1 MLKDSL
7 ERSEADWQKIQPLGL
22 CGRIVSKADYDR
34 AVYENVLRAQ
44 RFVLDQPLLL
54 PSVDYVRA
62 LHRLVFDDV
71 HPWAGELRR
80 PGTPPAGFGTHV
92 SADPSRVPR
101 ELAMLSAQADELITG
116 PWRDAPLNVAAFCHA
131 RFERIHPFLDGNGRV
146 GRLLAASQLRAALG
160 SGFRPQPVDRKPYL
174 AALRDTDK
182 HLLTALVAVL
192 RGFAGQPPLVGIERV
207 FSPFSIAPRVAAVE
221 DTDRLTVAEEV
232 GLTRRPAGLLRRLQ
246 LRSEHGHDAPE
257 PAA

>member
-1 MLKDSL
+1 MLKGSL

-22 CGRIVSKADYDR
+22 CERIVTKTDYDR

-54 PSVDYVRA
+54 PSLDYLCA
-62 LHRLVFDDV
+62 LHRIVFDDV

-80 PGTPPAGFGTHV
+80 PGTLPVGLGQHV
-92 SADPSRVPR
+92 SADANRVPR
-101 ELAMLSAQADELITG
+101 ELAMLGAQAGELHAG
-116 PWRDAPLNVAAFCHA
+116 PWHDAPLNVVAFCHA

-146 GRLLAASQLRAALG
+146 GRLLVASQLRAALG
-160 SGFRPQPVDRKPYL
+160 DNFHPQPVDRKPYM

-192 RGFAGQPPLVGIERV
+192 RAFAGQPPLAGVERV
-207 FSPFSIAPRVAAVE
+207 LAPFSIAPRVAAPE
-221 DTDRLTVAEEV
+221 DTDRLTVAAEV
-232 GLTRRPAGLLRRLQ
+232 ELTRRPADLLRRMQ
-246 LRSEHGHDAPE
+246 RPKESGPT
-257 PAA
+257 